1 MAEATPE
8 TPVPAANPEPAQT
21 PAAPVEPGAKP
32 LGENG
37 EKALKAERDARKAA
51 EKANAEI
58 AARLKEYEDRDKT
71 EAERQADRLANL
83 EKSNKELAADRARYE
98 AALEHGLSKEDLAL
112 LGPGDDIAERAALL
126 AQRLGSVKPAP
137 VRLPESPNAGR
148 EPGLSDEDA
157 EFDQFWAKLRPS
169 NQ

>member
-8 TPVPAANPEPAQT
+8 TPVPAANPEPAQ
-21 PAAPVEPGAKP
+21 APVEPEAKP

-51 EKANAEI
+51 EKANADL
-58 AARLKEYEDRDKT
+58 AARLQAFEDRDKT

-83 EKSNKELAADRARYE
+83 EKSNRDLALEKARYE
-98 AALEHGLSKEDLAL
+98 AALEHGLSKDDLAL

-126 AQRLGSVKPAP
+126 AQRLGGIKPP
-137 VRLPESPNAGR
+137 PTRLPESPNAGR
-148 EPGLSDEDA
+148 EPGVSDLDSEYEA
-157 EFDQFWAKLRPS
+157 FRSSVFPNRK
-169 NQ
+169 